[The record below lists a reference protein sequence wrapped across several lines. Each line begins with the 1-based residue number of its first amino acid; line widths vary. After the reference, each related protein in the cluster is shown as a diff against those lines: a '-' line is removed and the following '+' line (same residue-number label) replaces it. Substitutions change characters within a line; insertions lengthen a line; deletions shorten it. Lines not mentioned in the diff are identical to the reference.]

1 MLVSVY
7 IPLFLFLLFL
17 ELSCHQGFRQPHTIN
32 LDFAAAASTNN
43 TAPLYVLFFSASLVI
58 KERVSE
64 EVKEARYKDLERE
77 KDNMSKS

>member
-1 MLVSVY
+1 MYCS
-7 IPLFLFLLFL
+7 
-17 ELSCHQGFRQPHTIN
+17 S
-32 LDFAAAASTNN
+32 
-43 TAPLYVLFFSASLVI
+43 SASLVI

>member
-1 MLVSVY
+1 M
-7 IPLFLFLLFL
+7 
-17 ELSCHQGFRQPHTIN
+17 QGFRQPHTIN